1 MAMYFYPPSVEELI
15 SYLTRLP
22 GVGPKTAQRLA
33 LHLLNTR
40 EADAVGLAQA
50 IVEARQKVK
59 RCRICGN
66 LTDDECCPVCLDDTR
81 DSGMICVVEQP
92 GDCIVVE
99 KTGQYKGLY
108 HVLHGALSPM
118 EGIAPSDL
126 NIESLLRRLRDS
138 VGKENAVREVI
149 MATNTGVEGE
159 ATALYLA
166 RQIKPL
172 GIKVSR
178 LAYGVAVGGDLEY
191 TDEVTLGRALQGRLD
206 I

>member
-1 MAMYFYPPSVEELI
+1 MAMYFYPPSMEELI

-40 EADAVGLAQA
+40 EADALGLADA
-50 IVEARQKVK
+50 ITKARHKVK
-59 RCRICGN
+59 HCKICGN
-66 LTDDECCPVCLDDTR
+66 LTDDELCPVCTDTARDD
-81 DSGMICVVEQP
+81 SVICVVEHP

-99 KTGQYKGLY
+99 RTNQFYGRY

-118 EGIAPSDL
+118 EGIGPNEL
-126 NIESLLRRLRDS
+126 NINSLLKRLQNS
-138 VGKENAVREVI
+138 PVKEVI
-149 MATNTGVEGE
+149 MATGTGVEGE

-172 GIKVSR
+172 GIRVSR

-191 TDEVTLGRALQGRLD
+191 TDEVTLGRALAGRSD

>member
-1 MAMYFYPPSVEELI
+1 MVMYFYPPSIEELI

-40 EADAVGLAQA
+40 DADALGLAQA
-50 IVEARQKVK
+50 ITEARRKVK
-59 RCRICGN
+59 RCRVCGN

-81 DSGMICVVEQP
+81 DNTTLCVVEQP
-92 GDCIVVE
+92 GDCIVIE
-99 KTGQYKGLY
+99 RTNQFHGRY
-108 HVLHGALSPM
+108 HVLHGSLSPM
-118 EGIAPSDL
+118 EGIGPADL
-126 NIESLLRRLRDS
+126 NIESLLKRLQGSDI
-138 VGKENAVREVI
+138 KEVI

-172 GIKVSR
+172 GISVSR

-191 TDEVTLGRALQGRLD
+191 TDEVTLGRALQGRLN